1 MPRKLIA
8 VAFAVVASSFATSFA
23 STTVAVAR
31 PADPVPT
38 QTQAA
43 QTQTPAPAAACAYG
57 HFCVTHNGRTD
68 DYYRCG
74 TYPVSGW
81 TGTGYVYNNQTAGT
95 WAQLLTRTKEVWR
108 YVPNQ
113 VGGYE
118 DLNPVWYVKPC

>member
-1 MPRKLIA
+1 MSRQLIA
-8 VAFAVVASSFATSFA
+8 VAFAVVATSFA
-23 STTVAVAR
+23 GTTVASAR
-31 PADPVPT
+31 PADPAP
-38 QTQAA
+38 
-43 QTQTPAPAAACAYG
+43 TQTPAPQTQAQPQAQAPAATCAYG

-68 DYYRCG
+68 DFYRCG
-74 TYPVSGW
+74 TYPVTGW
-81 TGTGYVYNNQTAGT
+81 TGTGYVYNNQTPGT